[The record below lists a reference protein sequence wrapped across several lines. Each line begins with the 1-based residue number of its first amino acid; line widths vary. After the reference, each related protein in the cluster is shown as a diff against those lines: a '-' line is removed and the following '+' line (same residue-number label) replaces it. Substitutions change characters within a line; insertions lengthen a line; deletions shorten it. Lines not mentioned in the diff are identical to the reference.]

1 MEKERLLE
9 LMKKKEKIEKE
20 RLLEL
25 MKKKNKIGNSSAIN
39 LNEILFDIAKLK
51 NDISTEDIK
60 TEPLTTSY
68 ETLKTTIDEINTK
81 IDEFKKT
88 LIDNSYSNSAEPSNI
103 INKLQEINEFM
114 RVGNYQ
120 SIYNTNI
127 HFVKEAIATDSL
139 RKVVKDAT
147 SAFHEKLT
155 IIKKDIQEN
164 SQQKYN
170 IEIKIKMEQLILEYE
185 ANIKKFEEFKKEID
199 KYINELEI
207 LYKFELPDSID
218 MINKQFIKEDHLI
231 IVNENENVISRDI
244 NELYEE
250 IIQSDGSVSDTDMI
264 MPMLTLSSPPLSVK
278 SKYYKKFINNF
289 DYKKNIINLHKH
301 WLEILKNY
309 KNKLED
315 KLENK
320 ILIGGS
326 PTSLPYIDSTTPFHF
341 DDLIKLFIKYK
352 EVVHKF
358 KILSNDIIKLVK
370 KYNVRYVQFIHFQ
383 NWILKYMEIN
393 ITNGEYKYYKY
404 MSHNEIQI
412 YHTTLNN
419 LKMRIDNFNNTNLSL
434 VQIEFTNIQI
444 YKWFYKNHYFIIN
457 ILENFFDKLL
467 KYLEKKDK
475 QNNKLFKTANKD
487 EIISNYFFL
496 FNIFLSTLE
505 QFRLS
510 DLNST

>member
-1 MEKERLLE
+1 M
-9 LMKKKEKIEKE
+9 
-20 RLLEL
+20 
-25 MKKKNKIGNSSAIN
+25 
-39 LNEILFDIAKLK
+39 
-51 NDISTEDIK
+51 
-60 TEPLTTSY
+60 
-68 ETLKTTIDEINTK
+68 
-81 IDEFKKT
+81 
-88 LIDNSYSNSAEPSNI
+88 
-103 INKLQEINEFM
+103 Q
-114 RVGNYQ
+114 VGNYQ
-120 SIYNTNI
+120 SMYNTNI

-139 RKVVKDAT
+139 REVVKDVS
-147 SAFHEKLT
+147 SAFHNKLT
-155 IIKKDIQEN
+155 TIKEDIQKN

-170 IEIKIKMEQLILEYE
+170 KEIKKKMEQLILEYE
-185 ANIKKFEEFKKEID
+185 ANIIKFEEFKSEID

-207 LYKFELPDSID
+207 LYKFVLPDNID
-218 MINKQFIKEDHLI
+218 MIDEQFINEPHLI

-250 IIQSDGSVSDTDMI
+250 IIQSDGSVSDTDII
-264 MPMLTLSSPPLSVK
+264 MSTLTLSSPQLSVK

-326 PTSLPYIDSTTPFHF
+326 PPSLSDIDSTTPFHF

-352 EVVHKF
+352 EVVHNF
-358 KILSNDIIKLVK
+358 KILSNNIIKLVK

-393 ITNGEYKYYKY
+393 ITNGEYTYYKY
-404 MSHNEIQI
+404 MSYKDIKT

-419 LKMRIDNFNNTNLSL
+419 LKMRINNFNNTNLSL
-434 VQIEFTNIQI
+434 VQLEFTNIQI

-467 KYLEKKDK
+467 IYLDK
-475 QNNKLFKTANKD
+475 NDKLKNKLFKTAHEN

-496 FNIFLSTLE
+496 FNIFFSTLE